1 MDEDESV
8 LANVVGALGEFVKIP
23 RNRDIVRRTGGI
35 PLLINLLNYTYR
47 PLLENLA
54 MVLKEC
60 AEDED
65 SMAVI
70 EDNDGVRLIWSL
82 LKNPAE
88 SVSELQIK

>member
-1 MDEDESV
+1 M
-8 LANVVGALGEFVKIP
+8 ANVVGALGQFVKLP
-23 RNRDIVRRTGGI
+23 KNRDVVRRIGGI
-35 PLLINLLNYTYR
+35 PLMINLLNYTYL

-88 SVSELQIK
+88 TVIVMWW